1 MGSAQVISAAALA
14 AVIGLGTAPQSAAD
28 DYAQFAPNGTF
39 SVVSNGEWARMNDR
53 YQDEP
58 SVRSTWTVNTT
69 CTTAITCAGKVTS
82 SLGWTEDI
90 YTTSG
95 MWYVKHY
102 VPDWIPCP
110 DGGTGPGLQVYRFYP
125 ANDEGLRFDNTNLYM
140 GEDQTTG
147 VSGLRQESLAGAE
160 PACQDLQE
168 QLTVAQSPPEPPR
181 IPARVDSAPRPS

>member
-1 MGSAQVISAAALA
+1 MGSAQVVSAVALA
-14 AVIGLGTAPQSAAD
+14 AVLGVGTAPQAAAD
-28 DYAQFAPNGTF
+28 DYSQFAPNGTY

-69 CTTAITCAGKVTS
+69 CTTAMTCAGKVTS

-125 ANDEGLRFDNTNLYM
+125 ANEDALRFDNTNLYM

-147 VSGLRQESLAGAE
+147 QSGACGRNRSLVLNL
-160 PACQDLQE
+160 PVKI
-168 QLTVAQSPPEPPR
+168 TKIS
-181 IPARVDSAPRPS
+181 